1 MSATS
6 PDQSFDSGHHHFLPL
21 LTAIITTAVTLAIT
35 LFFTG
40 LPS

>member
-6 PDQSFDSGHHHFLPL
+6 SDPSFDSGHHNVVPL
-21 LTAIITTAVTLAIT
+21 LTAIIIAAVSVAIT